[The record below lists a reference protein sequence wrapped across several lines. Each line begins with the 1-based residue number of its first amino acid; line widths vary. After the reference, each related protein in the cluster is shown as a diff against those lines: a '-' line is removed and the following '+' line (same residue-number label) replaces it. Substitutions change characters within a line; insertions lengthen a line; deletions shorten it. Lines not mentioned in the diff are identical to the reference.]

1 MGRQQKKTVTGRV
14 LHDPVKDK
22 LRPIFP
28 LDLSRCRTIDE
39 LVRAMGNT
47 AFTGRQIGDAADVLE
62 AMARDKDCFVVMTLS
77 GALTVGK
84 MGLIFC
90 DLIESGVVHAIVSTG
105 ALMRSE
111 ERRVGKE
118 ARCAEGRL

>member
-1 MGRQQKKTVTGRV
+1 MGRQQNKTVTGRV

-28 LDLSRCRTIDE
+28 LDLSRCRTIDD

-47 AFTGRQIGDAADVLE
+47 AFPGRQIGDAADVLE
-62 AMARDKDCFVVMTLS
+62 ARARDKDRFWVIALS
-77 GALTVGK
+77 GAWAVGK

-90 DLIESGVVHAIVSTG
+90 ALIESGLVNAIVSTG
-105 ALMRSE
+105 ALMAHGL
-111 ERRVGKE
+111 VE
-118 ARCAEGRL
+118 A